1 MPGVIRAVS
10 AEGLTMILAT
20 CSKPRTMRMAAVAP
34 TKTCSLAMP
43 PAGRR
48 TAVCVTADA
57 SWAVATCAARRAAA
71 IRSDLPPGS
80 GITDNLAPP
89 ILDSDART

>member
-1 MPGVIRAVS
+1 
-10 AEGLTMILAT
+10 
-20 CSKPRTMRMAAVAP
+20 
-34 TKTCSLAMP
+34 
-43 PAGRR
+43 
-48 TAVCVTADA
+48 VTADA